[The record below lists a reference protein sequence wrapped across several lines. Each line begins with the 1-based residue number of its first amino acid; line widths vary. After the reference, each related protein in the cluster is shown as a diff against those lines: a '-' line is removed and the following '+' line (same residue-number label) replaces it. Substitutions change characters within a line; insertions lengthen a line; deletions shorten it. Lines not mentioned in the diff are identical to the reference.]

1 MIVADHVTLT
11 VRVDARRVCC
21 RYRAAQSRQL
31 ASVAQPSAERSPLS
45 HIGIRAKISW
55 AMIAPIDQTTY
66 LNVIPLEDGHGATL
80 RVWQIPQR
88 EFERRTTIPPCS
100 RWSWAIALPRIT
112 SMTDPNDDRFPYV
125 LLCST
130 LGTIVSFASVWI
142 ETYHAFV
149 PVVGA
154 KQSSLTRGCSP

>member
-1 MIVADHVTLT
+1 
-11 VRVDARRVCC
+11 
-21 RYRAAQSRQL
+21 
-31 ASVAQPSAERSPLS
+31 
-45 HIGIRAKISW
+45 
-55 AMIAPIDQTTY
+55 
-66 LNVIPLEDGHGATL
+66 
-80 RVWQIPQR
+80 
-88 EFERRTTIPPCS
+88 
-100 RWSWAIALPRIT
+100 
-112 SMTDPNDDRFPYV
+112 MTDPNDDRFPYV

>member
-55 AMIAPIDQTTY
+55 AMIALIDQTTY
-66 LNVIPLEDGHGATL
+66 LNVISSGRRPRSNTQGVANTTARIRAAYYDSTMLKMVLGNSITEDH
-80 RVWQIPQR
+80 
-88 EFERRTTIPPCS
+88 F
-100 RWSWAIALPRIT
+100 
-112 SMTDPNDDRFPYV
+112 DDRP
-125 LLCST
+125 
-130 LGTIVSFASVWI
+130 
-142 ETYHAFV
+142 
-149 PVVGA
+149 
-154 KQSSLTRGCSP
+154 

>member
-1 MIVADHVTLT
+1 MLKVLLGNSIIEDRLMAN
-11 VRVDARRVCC
+11 
-21 RYRAAQSRQL
+21 
-31 ASVAQPSAERSPLS
+31 PS
-45 HIGIRAKISW
+45 
-55 AMIAPIDQTTY
+55 D
-66 LNVIPLEDGHGATL
+66 N
-80 RVWQIPQR
+80 
-88 EFERRTTIPPCS
+88 
-100 RWSWAIALPRIT
+100 
-112 SMTDPNDDRFPYV
+112 RFPYV